1 MTTDATWRIYL
12 GTGEPH
18 ASIANLPPAPP
29 WRRFDGIVE
38 QGSAPW
44 EGDAVGSRPGSDD
57 RAEAYLPSDDVID
70 MVNAAL
76 YLRRPLLVTGKPG
89 TGKSTLAY
97 SVARELKLGP
107 VLNWPVTSHTRL
119 HDALYRY
126 DAIGRLQEASL
137 ARDGAAPDLGRYI
150 RLGPVGTALVP
161 RPRPRVLLIDELDKA
176 DVDLPN
182 DLLNIFEEGQFDI
195 TELMRLPDDQPTTQV
210 MTADPNGRTTVTRG
224 LVRCNAFPFVVIT
237 SNGEREFPPAFLRR
251 CLRLNIQPPDADKLT
266 RIVQGHL
273 GNAAL
278 VAEGERLIDQF
289 VESREY
295 GDLATD
301 QLLNAIYLVTS
312 GGAGLNPM
320 TRERMVAQLFS
331 PLDHSAR

>member
-1 MTTDATWRIYL
+1 MTNEATWQIYR

-18 ASIANLPPAPP
+18 NAIADLPDPPP
-29 WRRFDGIVE
+29 WRRFDGLVE
-38 QGSAPW
+38 DDPAPW
-44 EGDAVGSRPGSDD
+44 EGDAVGTRPGSDD
-57 RAEAYLPSDDVID
+57 RAEAYLPDTDVVD

-107 VLNWPVTSHTRL
+107 VLNWPVTSSSRL
-119 HDALYRY
+119 QDALYRY

-137 ARDGAAPDLGRYI
+137 AREGNAPDLGRYI

-161 RPRPRVLLIDELDKA
+161 RKRPRVLLIDELDKA
-176 DVDLPN
+176 GVDLPN

-210 MTADPNGRTTVTRG
+210 MTADPGGRTTVTRG
-224 LVRCNAFPFVVIT
+224 LVRCNAFPLVVIT

-251 CLRLNIQPPDADKLT
+251 CLRLNIQPPDASKLAD
-266 RIVQGHL
+266 IVRGHL
-273 GNAAL
+273 GEKVL
-278 VAEGERLIDQF
+278 RDSERLVEHF

-301 QLLNAIYLVTS
+301 QLLNAIFLVTRS
-312 GGAGLNPM
+312 GNLDASA
-320 TRERMVAQLFS
+320 RERMVAQMFS